1 MTANADPGS
10 GNGFWQTVAGEILRL
25 SNTFTTSTQACSRGV
40 LVSAP
45 CPAGDACR
53 FCPGLRQL
61 QLRNA
66 RPMREEP
73 L

>member
-1 MTANADPGS
+1 MTANVDPGS
-10 GNGFWQTVAGEILRL
+10 ENCAWQQVAGEILRL
-25 SNTFTTSTQACSRGV
+25 SSTFTTSTQACSRGV

-45 CPAGDACR
+45 CPAGDTCQ

-61 QLRNA
+61 QQRNA
-66 RPMREEP
+66 RPVREEP